1 MLYYWHPVDTMTST
15 KFKIG
20 DLIVFPAHVLNDPED
35 DYGVIIDIVD
45 TTHYGTDIKDYAYVI
60 LWAIEGATTT
70 EEWWWCEEN
79 LLLVSRP

>member
-1 MLYYWHPVDTMTST
+1 MSET

-20 DLIVFPAHVLNDPED
+20 DLIIYPAELMRDPYD
-35 DYGVIIDIVD
+35 DYGVVIDIVD
-45 TTHYGTDIKDYAYVI
+45 TTLIGSTEPDYAYVI
-60 LWAIEGATTT
+60 MWAYEGQTTT

>member
-1 MLYYWHPVDTMTST
+1 MSNT

-20 DLIVFPAHVLNDPED
+20 DLVVFPAEMLSDPED
-35 DYGVIIDIVD
+35 DYGVVVDIVD
-45 TTHYGTDIKDYAYVI
+45 TTYDGTSIKDYAYVI
-60 LWAIEGATTT
+60 LWAIEGETTT

>member
-1 MLYYWHPVDTMTST
+1 MTNT

-20 DLIVFPAHVLNDPED
+20 DLVVFPAEMLSDPED
-35 DYGVIIDIVD
+35 DYGVVVGIVD
-45 TTHYGTDIKDYAYVI
+45 TTYDGTSIKDYAYVI
-60 LWAIEGATTT
+60 LWAIEGETTT

>member
-1 MLYYWHPVDTMTST
+1 MTST

-20 DLIVFPAHVLNDPED
+20 DLIIYPAGVAGDPFD
-35 DYGVIIDIVD
+35 DYGVVIDIVD
-45 TTHYGTDIKDYAYVI
+45 TTIAGSLEIDYAYVI
-60 LWAIEGATTT
+60 MWAIEGEATT

>member
-1 MLYYWHPVDTMTST
+1 MRYYWHLVDTMNET

-20 DLIVFPAHVLNDPED
+20 DLVVFPAEILSDPED
-35 DYGVIIDIVD
+35 DYGVVVDIVD
-45 TTHYGTDIKDYAYVI
+45 TTYDGTSIKDYAYVI

>member
-1 MLYYWHPVDTMTST
+1 MTNT

-20 DLIVFPAHVLNDPED
+20 DLVVFPAEMLSDPED
-35 DYGVIIDIVD
+35 DYGVVVDIVD
-45 TTHYGTDIKDYAYVI
+45 TTYDGTSIKDYAYVI
-60 LWAIEGATTT
+60 LWAIEGETTT